1 MLNSIQYKQKQYKLV
16 KDTNISGINRLDI
29 KQLRVLQLLLQERN
43 LSKVANLMGLT
54 QQAISEQLKK
64 LRNTFDDEMFV
75 RTNNGV
81 IPTHVAEKME
91 DKVNHIL
98 SDIDNL
104 IAGEQFNPAELS
116 GVLKISTSDYA
127 LVTILPLLL
136 KQMNKQA
143 PSLKVIIRDFE
154 SDNLNQLMVT
164 GELDLVFTFPEF
176 IPEDY
181 PHMRLFEDHHVC
193 VTGKNSIY
201 RDTKYSLKE
210 IAQLP
215 QIVISPSRPNL
226 KGSHDSWFAKK
237 DLKRN
242 VLMSLPSFSS
252 ASAIIEATNT
262 IAFLP
267 ARLLPDSKLVA
278 IEMEESPPCF
288 DVIVAW
294 HKRSENNPLHRW
306 LLNILDDI
314 FYPEHNNIEFKA

>member
-1 MLNSIQYKQKQYKLV
+1 
-16 KDTNISGINRLDI
+16 
-29 KQLRVLQLLLQERN
+29 
-43 LSKVANLMGLT
+43 MGLT

-64 LRNTFDDEMFV
+64 LRNTFDDEMFI
-75 RTNNGV
+75 RTSNGV
-81 IPTHVAEKME
+81 IPTDVAEKME
-91 DKVNHIL
+91 DKVNYIL
-98 SDIDNL
+98 SEIENL
-104 IAGEQFNPAELS
+104 LAGEQFNPAELS
-116 GVLKISTSDYA
+116 GVLQISASDYA
-127 LVTILPLLL
+127 LITILPMLLQQVNKLAPHL
-136 KQMNKQA
+136 KI
-143 PSLKVIIRDFE
+143 IIRDFE

-176 IPEDY
+176 IPENY
-181 PHMRLFEDHHVC
+181 PYMRLFEDHHLC

-201 RDTKYSLKE
+201 KDKKYSLKE

-226 KGSHDSWFAKK
+226 KGSHDAWFAKK

-252 ASAIIEATNT
+252 ASTIIEATNT

-267 ARLLPDSKLVA
+267 ARLLPDPKLVT
-278 IEMEESPPCF
+278 IEMAENPPCF

-306 LLNILDDI
+306 LLKILNDI
-314 FYPEHNNIEFKA
+314 FCSQDSVESS